1 MLGAWRA
8 SKIGGCRCGSRNE
21 AEAAGWVR
29 HPSWS
34 LERCLWKCVG
44 VHPTLRLHRHICSA
58 HGGYHP
64 QMPLGNE
71 LIKAVT
77 AEIPRRAL
85 LALLA
90 RAGARL
96 PVWTKDSATA
106 PSEQVRE
113 AMERAAEG
121 DELLLASLDGQAT
134 LRSLQNQLPASEP
147 PMYTQPALAEAWSKI
162 FVAAKLLLQP
172 FERHQAVNA
181 VGAVITAI
189 IRVASFGTTS
199 SQMAQQR
206 HTLLSTMIYDAALAR
221 ALAKSEGW
229 VDDTPVSVS
238 TFGALVFD
246 SPLSNESIL
255 GGMVRAHSP
264 LKSTDSELVVE
275 VEAPAD
281 SSAQEISNAVADLA
295 QAADKLHRSMGG
307 GGLLVSAVEVEAPVD
322 SFVGDPA

>member
-1 MLGAWRA
+1 
-8 SKIGGCRCGSRNE
+8 
-21 AEAAGWVR
+21 
-29 HPSWS
+29 
-34 LERCLWKCVG
+34 
-44 VHPTLRLHRHICSA
+44 
-58 HGGYHP
+58 
-64 QMPLGNE
+64 MPLGNE